1 MTTTTQA
8 QGSNP
13 GLTQTMQLFYDRVFL
28 TRAMIELRHDF
39 GAQVR
44 PVPMNAGKSIVW
56 TRFTPL
62 AIVTAALSEGANPTA
77 TDMSGT
83 NVSATL
89 AEYGAYTLVSSL
101 YSMTSIET
109 GLKEHIEVH
118 GQNAGESIDQLIRT
132 ELQTNAATSVTAPVV
147 ASATAAGVQFPSG
160 AAVVSTFSTVH
171 TTDTLTGLEIRRA
184 VRTLKANKAQ
194 KFDSGL
200 YRGIISSQVAMDLMG
215 NSEWLD
221 AHRYT
226 TSDAIERGVV
236 GKLHGVEFVE
246 TNNGFFYNSGGFST
260 SAANVANIY
269 FSFIFGKN
277 AYGVVNLASITAP
290 KVYVKNPGGNST
302 DNPLDLF
309 STVGWKMPF
318 AVKTLNATWI
328 VPIVTGATDQTHAG

>member
-1 MTTTTQA
+1 MASTT
-8 QGSNP
+8 
-13 GLTQTMQLFYDRVFL
+13 GLTATMQLFYDRVFL

-44 PVPMNAGKSIVW
+44 PVPMNSGKSIVW

-62 AIVTAALSEGANPTA
+62 AIITTALTEATNPSA
-77 TDMSGT
+77 TDMT
-83 NVSATL
+83 AANVSATL
-89 AEYGAYTLVSSL
+89 AEYGAFTTVSSL

-132 ELQTNAATSVTAPVV
+132 ELVAGATK
-147 ASATAAGVQFPSG
+147 QFPVG
-160 AAVVSTFSTVH
+160 VTVASTFSNVH

-184 VRTLKANKAQ
+184 ARTLKNNKAQ
-194 KFDSGL
+194 KFDNGM
-200 YRGIISSQVAMDLMG
+200 YRGIIGPYTAMDLMG

-246 TNNGFFYNSGGFST
+246 SNNQYYQLTGGFST
-260 SAANVANIY
+260 SATNIANVYWN
-269 FSFIFGKN
+269 FIFGKN
-277 AYGVVNLASITAP
+277 AYGVVNLASVTAP
-290 KVYVKNPGGNST
+290 KVYVKNPSGNST

-318 AVKTLNATWI
+318 ATKTLNSTWLI
-328 VPIVTGATDQTHAG
+328 AIGTGATDGYDVS

>member
-1 MTTTTQA
+1 
-8 QGSNP
+8 
-13 GLTQTMQLFYDRVFL
+13 
-28 TRAMIELRHDF
+28 MIELRHDF

-62 AIVTAALSEGANPTA
+62 ALVTSALTEATNPSA
-77 TDMSGT
+77 TDMTAT
-83 NVSATL
+83 NVSTTL
-89 AEYGAYTLVSSL
+89 AEYGAYTTVSSL

-118 GQNAGESIDQLIRT
+118 GQNAGESIDQLIRN
-132 ELQTNAATSVTAPVV
+132 ELASNFWTGTAVG
-147 ASATAAGVQFPSG
+147 TGKYQFPSG
-160 AAVVSTFSTVH
+160 ATVASTFSTIH

-184 VRTLKANKAQ
+184 VRTLKEQKAQ
-194 KFDSGL
+194 KFDNGL
-200 YRGIISSQVAMDLMG
+200 YRGIIGPATAMDLMG

-246 TNNGFFYNSGGFST
+246 SNNQYYVLTGGFST
-260 SAANVANIY
+260 SATNIANVYLN
-269 FSFIFGKN
+269 FVFGKN

-290 KVYVKNPGGNST
+290 KVYVKNPSGNST

-318 AVKTLNATWI
+318 ACKTLNSNWI
-328 VPIVTGATDQTHAG
+328 VGIATGATDKFDVS

>member
-1 MTTTTQA
+1 MSTTTT
-8 QGSNP
+8 
-13 GLTQTMQLFYDRVFL
+13 GLTAPMQLFYDRVFL
-28 TRAMIELRHDF
+28 TRAMLELRHDF

-62 AIVTAALSEGANPTA
+62 AIVTTALTESTNPSA
-77 TDMSGT
+77 TDMTAT

-89 AEYGAYTLVSSL
+89 AEYGAYTTVSSL

-132 ELQTNAATSVTAPVV
+132 ELATN
-147 ASATAAGVQFPSG
+147 ATAAAAQFPSG
-160 AAVVSTFSTVH
+160 ATVVSNFSTIH

-184 VRTLKANKAQ
+184 VRTLKNNKGQ
-194 KFDSGL
+194 KFENGL
-200 YRGIISSQVAMDLMG
+200 YRGIIGPSTAMDLMG

-246 TNNGFFYNSGGFST
+246 SNNQYVVLSGGFST
-260 SAANVANIY
+260 SATNVANVY
-269 FSFIFGKN
+269 ANFILAKN
-277 AYGVVNLASITAP
+277 AYGVVNLASISAP
-290 KVYVKNPGGNST
+290 KVYVKNPSGNST

-318 AVKTLNATWI
+318 AVKTLNTTWI
-328 VPIVTGATDQTHAG
+328 VSIMTGATDAFRNG

>member
-1 MTTTTQA
+1 MATTTAA

-62 AIVTAALSEGANPTA
+62 AIITSALSEGANPTA
-77 TDMSGT
+77 SDMSAT
-83 NVSATL
+83 QVSATL
-89 AEYGAYTLVSSL
+89 AEYGNYTTVSSL

-132 ELQTNAATSVTAPVV
+132 ELATN
-147 ASATAAGVQFPSG
+147 ATAALAQFPSG
-160 AAVVSTFSTVH
+160 AAAASTFSNIH

-184 VRTLKANKAQ
+184 VRTLKNNKAQ

-200 YRGIISSQVAMDLMG
+200 YRGILGPYVAMDLMG

-246 TNNGFFYNSGGFST
+246 SNNQYFVLSTGFST
-260 SAANVANIY
+260 SATNIADTY
-269 FSFIFGKN
+269 VTFIFGKN

-290 KVYVKNPGGNST
+290 KVYVKNPSGNST

-318 AVKTLNATWI
+318 AVKTLNAAFI
-328 VPIVTGATDQTHAG
+328 VGIATGATDATRAS

>member
-1 MTTTTQA
+1 M
-8 QGSNP
+8 
-13 GLTQTMQLFYDRVFL
+13 V
-28 TRAMIELRHDF
+28 ELRHDF

-44 PVPMNAGKSIVW
+44 NVPMNSGKSIVF

-62 AIVTAALSEGANPTA
+62 AIVTTALSEGANPTA
-77 TDMSGT
+77 TDMTAT

-89 AEYGAYTLVSSL
+89 ADYGAYTTVASL

-132 ELQTNAATSVTAPVV
+132 ELATN
-147 ASATAAGVQFPSG
+147 ATAALAQFPSG
-160 AAVVSTFSTVH
+160 ATVASNFSTIH

-184 VRTLKANKAQ
+184 VRTLKSNKAQ
-194 KFDSGL
+194 KFENGM
-200 YRGIISSQVAMDLMG
+200 YRGIISPQTAMDLMG

-246 TNNGFFYNSGGFST
+246 TNNPYLLLSGGFST
-260 SAANVANIY
+260 SATNVANVY
-269 FSFIFGKN
+269 FNFIFGKN
-277 AYGVVNLASITAP
+277 AYGVVNIGSVTAP

-309 STVGWKMPF
+309 STVGWRMPF
-318 AVKTLNATWI
+318 AAKTLNANFI
-328 VPIVTGATDQTHAG
+328 VAIATGATDQYRNG

>member
-1 MTTTTQA
+1 MATTTFA
-8 QGSNP
+8 QGANP

-62 AIVTAALSEGANPTA
+62 AIVTSALSEGANPTA
-77 TDMSGT
+77 TDMSAT
-83 NVSATL
+83 QVSATL

-132 ELQTNAATSVTAPVV
+132 ELATN
-147 ASATAAGVQFPSG
+147 ATAALAQFPSG
-160 AAVVSTFSTVH
+160 ATAASSFSNIH
-171 TTDTLTGLEIRRA
+171 TTDSLTGLEIRRA
-184 VRTLKANKAQ
+184 VRTLKNNKAQ
-194 KFDSGL
+194 KFDNGL
-200 YRGIISSQVAMDLMG
+200 YRGILGPYVAMDLMG

-246 TNNGFFYNSGGFST
+246 SNNQYVVLSTGFST
-260 SAANVANIY
+260 SATNVADTY
-269 FSFIFGKN
+269 VTFVFGKN

-290 KVYVKNPGGNST
+290 KVYVKNPSGSST

-318 AVKTLNATWI
+318 ATKTLNANWVVGI
-328 VPIVTGATDQTHAG
+328 ATGATDATRAS

>member
-1 MTTTTQA
+1 MATTTLA

-13 GLTQTMQLFYDRVFL
+13 GLTQTMQLYYDRVFL
-28 TRAMIELRHDF
+28 TRAMLELRHDF

-44 PVPMNAGKSIVW
+44 PVPMNSGKSIVW

-77 TDMSGT
+77 TDMTGT

-118 GQNAGESIDQLIRT
+118 GQNAGESVDQLIRA
-132 ELQTNAATSVTAPVV
+132 ELAVN
-147 ASATAAGVQFPSG
+147 ATAAGSQFASG
-160 AAVVSTFSTVH
+160 ATVASNFSTVH

-194 KFDSGL
+194 KFDNGL

-246 TNNGFFYNSGGFST
+246 TNNGYLLLSGGFST
-260 SAANVANIY
+260 SATNVANVY
-269 FSFIFGKN
+269 FSFVFGKN

-318 AVKTLNATWI
+318 ACKTLNSTWI
-328 VPIVTGATDQTHAG
+328 VPIATGATDQYRAG

>member
-1 MTTTTQA
+1 MTTTTAA
-8 QGSNP
+8 QGSNT
-13 GLTQTMQLFYDRVFL
+13 GLTQTMQLYYDRVFL

-62 AIVTAALSEGANPTA
+62 AVVTAALSEGANPTA
-77 TDMSGT
+77 TDMTGT

-132 ELQTNAATSVTAPVV
+132 ELAVQ
-147 ASATAAGVQFPSG
+147 ATAALAQFPSG
-160 AAVVSTFSTVH
+160 ATAASNFSNVH

-246 TNNGFFYNSGGFST
+246 TNNGYFLTSGGFST
-260 SAANVANIY
+260 SATNVSNVY

-277 AYGVVNLASITAP
+277 AYGVVNLASISAP

-318 AVKTLNATWI
+318 ACKTLNGGATGWI
-328 VPIVTGATDQTHAG
+328 VAIATGATDQIHAG